1 MGSKAEDKI
10 RVNLE
15 AIALEEARREAEEAQ
30 RNEEEQQRAEEEERE
45 RLALAKAE
53 EERRRQKQ
61 EEEARRKQEEEE
73 AQRKQEAERLE
84 RERIEEEQ
92 RLQRKEAL
100 DQFYQRYG
108 FAGVNEPRKGASCQV
123 LKTSVTY
130 PLHQA
135 AELANEQIVEYLL
148 QDGAMVN
155 QTNSSKLTAAQVA
168 KKKGQG
174 WLAHWGAPLAWA
186 RRKARGRW
194 RLRLKRSDRCLQR
207 TLPATDAHELPATMA
222 MHVERLLTS
231 LVMPQAPGFQL
242 QCLMSCQQWQ
252 LCNLNLL
259 KAENQHCFDT
269 G

>member
-1 MGSKAEDKI
+1 VMFWLKWLSVRWPRVRGLVVVSSFAQSASEPKAVMFCQNTCKMGGKSEDKI

-53 EERRRQKQ
+53 EERRRQQEEEEARRKLE
-61 EEEARRKQEEEE
+61 EEEARRKQEEE

-168 KKKGQG
+168 KK
-174 WLAHWGAPLAWA
+174 
-186 RRKARGRW
+186 RDKAGSHTGV
-194 RLRLKRSDRCLQR
+194 LRLLG
-207 TLPATDAHELPATMA
+207 
-222 MHVERLLTS
+222 
-231 LVMPQAPGFQL
+231 PGVRPE
-242 QCLMSCQQWQ
+242 
-252 LCNLNLL
+252 
-259 KAENQHCFDT
+259 A
-269 G
+269 GGA

>member
-1 MGSKAEDKI
+1 VRQRRGSRARGIAVTSSFGWSVPEPSLLMFCQNSCKIGGNPEDRV

-15 AIALEEARREAEEAQ
+15 AIALEEARREAEEVQ
-30 RNEEEQQRAEEEERE
+30 RKEEEEQRRAEEEECE

-53 EERRRQKQ
+53 EERRRQEEEEEEAQREQEEEEARRKQ

-84 RERIEEEQ
+84 RERLEEEQ

-135 AELANEQIVEYLL
+135 AELANDRIVEYLL
-148 QDGAMVN
+148 QDGAVVN

-168 KKKGQG
+168 KKRDKDGSHAG
-174 WLAHWGAPLAWA
+174 V
-186 RRKARGRW
+186 
-194 RLRLKRSDRCLQR
+194 LRLLGPSAR
-207 TLPATDAHELPATMA
+207 PAVGGA
-222 MHVERLLTS
+222 
-231 LVMPQAPGFQL
+231 
-242 QCLMSCQQWQ
+242 
-252 LCNLNLL
+252 
-259 KAENQHCFDT
+259 
-269 G
+269 

>member
-1 MGSKAEDKI
+1 LGFNWLSFRWPRVRGLVVVSLTTQSASQPTAVMFCQNTCKMGGKSEDKI

-30 RNEEEQQRAEEEERE
+30 RKEEEQQRAEEEERE

-53 EERRRQKQ
+53 EERRRQQEEEEARRKLE
-61 EEEARRKQEEEE
+61 EEEARRKQEEE

-168 KKKGQG
+168 KK
-174 WLAHWGAPLAWA
+174 
-186 RRKARGRW
+186 RDKAGSHTGV
-194 RLRLKRSDRCLQR
+194 LRLLGPGVR
-207 TLPATDAHELPATMA
+207 PAAGGA
-222 MHVERLLTS
+222 
-231 LVMPQAPGFQL
+231 
-242 QCLMSCQQWQ
+242 
-252 LCNLNLL
+252 
-259 KAENQHCFDT
+259 
-269 G
+269 